1 MKGDRVF
8 SLTKEGHVRWR
19 LSGVE
24 STGCRRRPY
33 VDAESLEDAVLQAAS
48 VLYDDHRLGSRPNDH
63 PRLSIEEA
71 LSQALRCSQ
80 CGDEYLEIKRQN
92 AGYFTTWAT
101 DAGLLRWE
109 DLRLSHVVEYVGN
122 LRERGLKQNTIKR
135 YLEPVR
141 ETSLRLAEMYPEHY
155 RHALAA
161 FKLRKDAGRS
171 GHYDESEGTRALTIA
186 EVVSFYTWL
195 EDHPHASSLQLAA
208 LLCGLMG
215 LRLREAI
222 FLTWGNI
229 DLIGGTITIQDEPGH
244 RVKNGYS
251 IRRLPMPALVAEHL
265 RGLDRGRDGEQVLSL
280 VSQRIEKRTSTRP
293 DNLLGQRL
301 RSALLRWDADRGD
314 LPGNDLR
321 NTLQDTCLKD
331 QARWNVYLVDRYVG
345 HAPRSIMERHY
356 ADQQKG
362 RLVEAFR
369 EKVVPLIDEAVDE
382 ALGRPKR
389 TDLAQKGQ
397 TPEVAS
403 PGSEAQ
409 IFEIGALA

>member
-8 SLTKEGHVRWR
+8 SLTKEGHLRWR
-19 LSGVE
+19 LSGVD
-24 STGCRRRPY
+24 SSGCRRRPY
-33 VDAESLEDAVLQAAS
+33 VDAESLEDAILQAAS

-63 PRLSIEEA
+63 PHLSIEEA

-80 CGDEYLEIKRQN
+80 CGDE
-92 AGYFTTWAT
+92 
-101 DAGLLRWE
+101 RWE

-122 LRERGLKQNTIKR
+122 LRDRGLKQNTIKR

-141 ETSLRLAEMYPEHY
+141 ETSLRMAEMYPEHY

-186 EVVSFYTWL
+186 EVVSFYNWL
-195 EDHPHASSLQLAA
+195 EDHPHASSLQLAV

-251 IRRLPMPALVAEHL
+251 IRRLPMPLLVTDHL
-265 RGLDRGRDGEQVLSL
+265 RGLVGGCGSDRVLSL
-280 VSQRIEKRTSTRP
+280 VSQRIEMRTSTRP

-301 RSALLRWDADRGD
+301 RSSLLRWDSDRGD

-321 NTLQDTCLKD
+321 NTLQDAALKD
-331 QARWNVYLVDRYVG
+331 QTRWNVYLVDRYVG

-356 ADQQKG
+356 ADNQRG
-362 RLVEAFR
+362 RLVDAFR

-397 TPEVAS
+397 TPEVEA
-403 PGSEAQ
+403 PGPEAQ